1 MGGFCTPTYTKLPE
15 FKETVEGTEI
25 PSWVAAAGRTLFERS
40 AQLAEGDYPLYTGA
54 RTQTYTDGSTLTDA
68 ERQGMG
74 ILTSGAENYMPYMN
88 RASDIAG
95 TLGRGYDAMSSSELM
110 GDPYS
115 GASRGYLE
123 GNFKGLS
130 SDELL
135 GNYQGATREELLG
148 NYQGATREELLGD
161 PFNLSSAQPYMD
173 IYQSSMDPAVREIEK
188 QTLQAQNQARATA
201 ARSGSFGGS
210 RLGIIEGTAAGEGS
224 RAAGDLRAQAA
235 KEGLGFAAGRFD
247 TDRAARAA
255 TENTMRNRFTQDQQ
269 SRFGAEDVMRG
280 QFMEDRQGRMSVEDT
295 RRAQAESDRAA
306 RFGAED
312 VMYGRYGDQRA
323 ARFGAQEAM
332 RTGFETDEASRIAQ
346 MNAYQNMAPL
356 ISDLQNQSAAGLISV
371 GEAQRQLD
379 QRALDLAYA
388 DYLDQ
393 KEYPYEQLNFAMG
406 ALSGTPYNK
415 INRGYNMSTTM
426 AANPSV
432 YGQTIS
438 GLGSLASA
446 YGAYKNSNR

>member
-40 AQLAEGDYPLYTGA
+40 AQLAEGDYPLYAGA
-54 RTQTYTDGSTLTDA
+54 RTQTYTDGSKLTDA

-88 RASDIAG
+88 KASDIAG

-115 GASRGYLE
+115 GAISRQILKVTSKACPLMSCLE
-123 GNFKGLS
+123 IIK
-130 SDELL
+130 
-135 GNYQGATREELLG
+135 GATREELLG

-161 PFNLSSAQPYMD
+161 PFNLSSAQPFMD

-201 ARSGSFGGS
+201 ARGGSFGGS

-255 TENTMRNRFTQDQQ
+255 TEATMRNRFTQDQQ

-312 VMYGRYGDQRA
+312 VMYGRYGDQTCRSIW
-323 ARFGAQEAM
+323 R
-332 RTGFETDEASRIAQ
+332 SRSY
-346 MNAYQNMAPL
+346 AYW
-356 ISDLQNQSAAGLISV
+356 
-371 GEAQRQLD
+371 
-379 QRALDLAYA
+379 
-388 DYLDQ
+388 
-393 KEYPYEQLNFAMG
+393 F
-406 ALSGTPYNK
+406 
-415 INRGYNMSTTM
+415 
-426 AANPSV
+426 
-432 YGQTIS
+432 
-438 GLGSLASA
+438 
-446 YGAYKNSNR
+446 

>member
-1 MGGFCTPTYTKLPE
+1 MATYCTPSYTQLPE
-15 FKETVEGTEI
+15 ATSIVEGTEI
-25 PSWVAAAGRTLFERS
+25 PEWVAAAGREIFNS
-40 AQLAEGDYPLYTGA
+40 AAGIAGSPYPDYTGERFA
-54 RTQTYTDGSTLTDA
+54 SYGKDGKFTAD
-68 ERQGMG
+68 ERAGMD
-74 ILTSGAENYMPYMN
+74 ILRSGAENYLPYMN
-88 RASDIAG
+88 RASDIAN
-95 TLGRGYDAMSSSELM
+95 TLGGGYDSMSRSDLM

-123 GNFKGLS
+123 GDFQGLS

-224 RAAGDLRAQAA
+224 RAAGDLRAGAA
-235 KEGLGFAAGRFD
+235 KEGLNFAADRYD

-280 QFMEDRQGRMSVEDT
+280 QFLEDRQGRMSVEDA
-295 RRAQAESDRAA
+295 RRAQAENDRSA

-323 ARFGAQEAM
+323 ARFGAEDAL
-332 RTGFETDEASRIAQ
+332 RSGFETDEASRIAQ
-346 MNAYQNMAPL
+346 MNAYQGMGADVMA
-356 ISDLQNQSAAGLISV
+356 LQNQAAAGLIST
-371 GEAQRQLD
+371 GEAQRILD
-379 QRALDLAYA
+379 QRALDMAYA
-388 DYLDQ
+388 DYTDQ
-393 KEYPYEQLNFAMG
+393 MQRPQDMVNFALG
-406 ALSGTPYNK
+406 ALSGTPYEAR
-415 INRGYNMSTTM
+415 NRRYELGTSYSE
-426 AANPSV
+426 NPSV
-432 YGQTIS
+432 YGQALS
-438 GLGSLASA
+438 GIGAGYSA
-446 YGAYKNSNR
+446 YKMAGN